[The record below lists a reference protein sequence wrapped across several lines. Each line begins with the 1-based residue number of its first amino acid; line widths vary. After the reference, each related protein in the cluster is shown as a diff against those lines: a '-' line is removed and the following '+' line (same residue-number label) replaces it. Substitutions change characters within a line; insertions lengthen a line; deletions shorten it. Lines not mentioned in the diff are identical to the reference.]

1 VVEATGGDAFR
12 RFSRIAA
19 VAFFLVA
26 IYTVVVKVPS
36 GEFGN
41 DWAHTVLHFATGL
54 CAVYAGWI
62 AAPEVAAALTWTL
75 AAAYAVLGLV
85 GWFVDGLFL
94 DAAIRIPL
102 AAADNVFHLLLGVA
116 AVVTIVVARAPARG
130 IAAPLSSPERTATSG
145 REESQ
150 RGGTTSTT

>member
-41 DWAHTVLHFATGL
+41 DWAHTVLQFATGL

-75 AAAYAVLGLV
+75 AAAYAVLGVATEHV
-85 GWFVDGLFL
+85 G
-94 DAAIRIPL
+94 P
-102 AAADNVFHLLLGVA
+102 ADPGHRWSVA
-116 AVVTIVVARAPARG
+116 
-130 IAAPLSSPERTATSG
+130 ER
-145 REESQ
+145 
-150 RGGTTSTT
+150 